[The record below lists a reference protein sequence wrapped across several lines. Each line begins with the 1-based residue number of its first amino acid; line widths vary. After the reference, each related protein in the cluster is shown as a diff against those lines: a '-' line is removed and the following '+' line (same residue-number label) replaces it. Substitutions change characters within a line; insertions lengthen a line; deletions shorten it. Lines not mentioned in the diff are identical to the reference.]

1 MREKGEQ
8 DGACILSQNGARE
21 KRPMEDELG

>member
-8 DGACILSQNGARE
+8 DGACIPSQNGARE